1 MLNNGSGGKN
11 IVNITYFLSNFKIK
25 FLFNFYFFKKMA
37 DKGFNKEIARAM
49 TLYITYSVLGPLL
62 LIGGLGY
69 LIDKLFNSRFA
80 LFFSIFV
87 AFIVSNFLMFRK
99 LQKIN
104 KEIEIISPSK
114 DPSDKKKNAYDD
126 EEEEEVWPVNNKK

>member
-1 MLNNGSGGKN
+1 M
-11 IVNITYFLSNFKIK
+11 T
-25 FLFNFYFFKKMA
+25 

-62 LIGGLGY
+62 IIGGLGY

-87 AFIVSNFLMFRK
+87 AFIVSNFLMFKK

-104 KEIEIISPSK
+104 KEIEIISPAEKS
-114 DPSDKKKNAYDD
+114 SDEKKNDYD
-126 EEEEEVWPVNNKK
+126 EEEDDEVWPVNNKK

>member
-1 MLNNGSGGKN
+1 MLNNGSVDKN
-11 IVNITYFLSNFKIK
+11 IINITYFLSNFEIK
-25 FLFNFYFFKKMA
+25 FLFNFYFFKKMT

-62 LIGGLGY
+62 IIGGLGY
-69 LIDKLFNSRFA
+69 LVDKLFNSRFA

-87 AFIVSNFLMFRK
+87 AFIVSNFLMFKK

-104 KEIEIISPSK
+104 KEIEIISPAEKS
-114 DPSDKKKNAYDD
+114 SDEKKNDYD
-126 EEEEEVWPVNNKK
+126 EEEDDEVWPVNNKK

>member
-1 MLNNGSGGKN
+1 MLNNGSVDKN
-11 IVNITYFLSNFKIK
+11 IINITYFLSNFEIK
-25 FLFNFYFFKKMA
+25 FLFNFYFFKKMT

-62 LIGGLGY
+62 IIGGLGY

-87 AFIVSNFLMFRK
+87 AFIVSNFLMFKK

-104 KEIEIISPSK
+104 KEIGIISPVEKS
-114 DPSDKKKNAYDD
+114 SDEKKNAYDD
-126 EEEEEVWPVNNKK
+126 EEDEEIWPVNNKK